1 MKNFLVLVG
10 VAAILTVGAVPG
22 WAQDPSGN
30 DVSDSNSNTGGGSG
44 ALATAG
50 GTFNTAYGHVALQAN
65 FTGILNTAMGQG
77 ALQSN
82 TFGIENTAVGAG
94 ALTNNIGPNSCS
106 NCGSN
111 NTAIGFQ
118 AMFSNGSPSN
128 NGGSFNTAIGNNALF
143 KTDGISE
150 LKEAVSNTGMGN
162 SVLAANTIGSFNT
175 AMGDSSLVNV
185 SGNSNFNIAL
195 GSNAGKNL
203 TTGSNNIYL
212 GSVGGAAAES
222 NTMRLGSGQSR
233 TFVTGVYAAH
243 ATARQ
248 VFVNSNGQLGTL
260 ASSARYKQGI
270 QDMNDSSHAL
280 FQLRPV
286 TFHYNFEPDGER
298 QYGLIAEEVE
308 KIYPELVTRDEEGKP
323 ESVQYHELIP
333 MLLNELQHQQ
343 RTLDA
348 QVQQLAQLTA
358 ENARLQVAV
367 AEQNAVLGARL
378 RRLEAAVQSGGIA
391 DSVTITSFNPINSTP
406 R

>member
-1 MKNFLVLVG
+1 MRHFFAITVISLVLALG
-10 VAAILTVGAVPG
+10 AAPG

-30 DVSDSNSNTGGGSG
+30 DISDSNGNTGGGSG
-44 ALATAG
+44 ALFSNNG
-50 GTFNTAYGHVALQAN
+50 GTFNTAYGHVALQQN
-65 FTGILNTAMGQG
+65 LNGILNTGIGQG
-77 ALQSN
+77 ALTSN
-82 TFGIENTAVGAG
+82 IFGIENTAVGAG

-106 NCGSN
+106 NCGNN

-118 AMFSNGSPSN
+118 SMFSNGTPSN
-128 NGGSFNTAIGNNALF
+128 NGGSFNTAVGNNALF
-143 KTDGISE
+143 KTDGIAE
-150 LKEAVSNTGMGN
+150 LNEAVSNTGMGN
-162 SVLAANTIGSFNT
+162 NVLSANTIGSFNT
-175 AMGDSSLVNV
+175 ALGDSALLKV
-185 SGNSNFNIAL
+185 SGNSNSNIAV
-195 GSNAGKNL
+195 GSSAGKNL
-203 TTGSNNIYL
+203 TSGSNNIYL
-212 GSVGGAAAES
+212 GSLGGAATES

-248 VFVNSNGQLGTL
+248 VFINSNGQLGTL
-260 ASSARYKQGI
+260 ASSARYKRNI

-308 KIYPELVTRDEEGKP
+308 KIYPELVTRDEDGKP

-343 RTLDA
+343 QTLDA
-348 QVQQLAQLTA
+348 QAQQLAQLRA
-358 ENARLQVAV
+358 ENARLQNAV
-367 AEQNAVLGARL
+367 AEQNGSLAARL
-378 RRLEAAVQSGGIA
+378 QRLEALAAQDSPSLQLASG
-391 DSVTITSFNPINSTP
+391 